1 VEKPMKLLMILY
13 YYPPVRE
20 VGTVRNV
27 ALVQHLLEMGVEPVV
42 LTAANPDEADWIK
55 IDKDSGPAGVAVHR
69 VNGLQV
75 GSMVNLFGGISNR
88 LHRLIL
94 GKNQPYNLLREHLFF
109 PDLQMTYQPAFLR
122 RAKELMTEQG
132 IQYVFISCSP
142 FSSALLAPALKR
154 AFPHV
159 KIIVDFRDGWRFNPH
174 IEHSRRHWQ
183 RIEKKEPQIMAKID
197 LFVANTPGMAR
208 LYKNAYPDLNMI
220 TVPNGFDTLTP
231 KTKIS
236 DRFIIIH
243 TGIFYGRRNPDNL
256 LAALE
261 GITVPIEFR
270 QIGSPLQ
277 AKVNNPMVTIR
288 SIPPVPRQE
297 LLMQMQEA
305 SLLYLKQGFEGE
317 DIPHIA
323 IAAKTFEYL
332 ATGIPIL
339 ADVPAGDNADLIR
352 AYGHESHVITS
363 GNPEEIRQ
371 ALQTAYQRWQSG
383 KINYTISPAFI
394 HDFDRRQLVRSLY
407 QEIITLGDNN

>member
-1 VEKPMKLLMILY
+1 VK
-13 YYPPVRE
+13 
-20 VGTVRNV
+20 
-27 ALVQHLLEMGVEPVV
+27 HLLETDIEPVV
-42 LTAANPDEADWIK
+42 LTAANPDAADWIK
-55 IDKDSGPAGVAVHR
+55 IDQDSGPAGVAVHR
-69 VNGLQV
+69 VNGVQV
-75 GSMVNLFGGISNR
+75 GSMVNVFGGLSNR

-94 GKNQPYNLLREHLFF
+94 GKDQPYNILREHLFF

-122 RAKELMTEQG
+122 KAKELIAEQD
-132 IQYVFISCSP
+132 IRYVFISCSP

-159 KIIVDFRDGWRFNPH
+159 KVILDFRDGWRFNPH

-183 RIEKKEPQIMAKID
+183 RIEKKEPKIMARVD

-208 LYKNAYPDLNMI
+208 LYKNAYPDLNI
-220 TVPNGFDTLTP
+220 VTIPNGFDALTP
-231 KTKIS
+231 KTKTS
-236 DRFIIIH
+236 DRFVIIH

-261 GITVPIEFR
+261 GVNVPMEFR

-277 AKVNNPMVTIR
+277 AKVNNPLVTIT

-297 LLMQMQEA
+297 LLLQMQEA

-317 DIPHIA
+317 GVPHIA

-339 ADVPAGDNADLIR
+339 ADVPEGDNADLIK
-352 AYGHESHVITS
+352 AYGHESQVITS
-363 GNPEEIRQ
+363 GKPEEILQ
-371 ALQTAYQRWQSG
+371 ALHAAYARWQSG
-383 KINYTISPAFI
+383 KTDYAISPAFI
-394 HDFDRRQLVRSLY
+394 HDFDRRELVRSLY
-407 QEIITLGDNN
+407 KEIIKLGDNN